1 MYETK
6 RTYLDLFLDN
16 NSTPKKRERYFETEQ
31 EEAIIRYNCLDI
43 EQKEKNKL
51 FKDTIGTCFKKTI
64 LGVLEMP
71 KFRHLP
77 KALNKDELIEQTY
90 FRLVEKIYKFTPGK
104 IGKNGQPVKAFSYFS
119 TIAKNFILEQITK
132 HNKVIKH
139 KADVETSIDLAI
151 LSEDTLGK
159 ISKNDFQEI
168 LLDDYVTSF
177 QASKK
182 YIIDLVTEFIIEE
195 ESKEDK
201 KDSDLIK
208 LGYCL
213 KYLLDKWD
221 KIEFMKK
228 NEFMR
233 ILTLY
238 TSFNQQKVSFLFK
251 KFKVF
256 VLKRIKPNF
265 LNKKRKKDIEE
276 VIEINDEL
284 FTGEEFIIEEVE
296 EAEVEDLD
304 EDEIDKKLEE
314 VLVEETE
321 EERILKYDIYSM
333 DEYEARE
340 IKLEN
345 AKIKIKRKEWKTTKK
360 LKAMNLS

>member
-16 NSTPKKRERYFETEQ
+16 NSGPKKRERYFEQEQ
-31 EEAIIRYNCLDI
+31 EQAIIRYNTLGI

-51 FKDTIGTCFKKTI
+51 FKDIIGTCFKKTI

-77 KALNKDELIEQTY
+77 KALNRDELIEQTY

-119 TIAKNFILEQITK
+119 TVAKNFILEQITK

-151 LSEDTLGK
+151 LSEDTLSK

-177 QASKK
+177 VTSKK
-182 YIIDLVTEFIIEE
+182 YIIDLVTELIIEE
-195 ESKEDK
+195 ESKTDK

-221 KIEFMKK
+221 KIEFKKK

-256 VLKRIKPNF
+256 VLKRIKPNY

-276 VIEINDEL
+276 LFEINEEL
-284 FTGEEFIIEEVE
+284 FIDEKLLLIDEVE
-296 EAEVEDLD
+296 EVEDLD
-304 EDEIDKKLEE
+304 EEE
-314 VLVEETE
+314 VDQKLDEALVEETE

-333 DEYEARE
+333 DEFEARE

-345 AKIKIKRKEWKTTKK
+345 AKTKIKRREWKMTKK
-360 LKAMNLS
+360 